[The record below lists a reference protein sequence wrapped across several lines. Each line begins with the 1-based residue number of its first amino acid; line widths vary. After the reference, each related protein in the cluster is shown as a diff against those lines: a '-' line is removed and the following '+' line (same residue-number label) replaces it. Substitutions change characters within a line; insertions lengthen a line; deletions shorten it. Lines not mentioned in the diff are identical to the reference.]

1 MKLTT
6 TRECIIQQRVNS
18 LLNHRK
24 NIKYIF
30 PMVFWQILFL
40 SHAKI
45 DIDIARVNYNPV
57 YNVI

>member
-1 MKLTT
+1 
-6 TRECIIQQRVNS
+6 
-18 LLNHRK
+18 
-24 NIKYIF
+24 
-30 PMVFWQILFL
+30 MVFWQILFL